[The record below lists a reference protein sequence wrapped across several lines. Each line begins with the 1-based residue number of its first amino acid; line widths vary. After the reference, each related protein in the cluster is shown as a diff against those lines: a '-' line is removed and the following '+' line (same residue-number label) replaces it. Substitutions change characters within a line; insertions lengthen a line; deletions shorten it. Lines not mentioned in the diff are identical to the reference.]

1 MKDRPLQPLPSGA
14 TPFDVVGCGTNSVD
28 HLCVVRKHPRLDSK
42 QTLVAYDVQAG
53 GQVPTAMVALQRW
66 GLRTAYIGAFGDDPP
81 GTLARESLTVEGI
94 DVTAC
99 ALRENTANQVSVILV
114 DEVSGERAVLG
125 QKVETLVLRA
135 DELRRADL
143 VRGRVLLLD
152 AVDIDAAIRAARW
165 AREAGVLTVLDTD
178 DPGPGFDELLRY
190 TDVLIV
196 AAGFVQRLTGLS
208 SLRAALRA
216 TGRRGP
222 RFVGTTLGAGGA
234 LAFASGRLHYAPA
247 FRVPVV
253 DSTGAGDVFHAGA
266 IYGLL
271 QGWPVPEILRFAT
284 VAAALKC
291 EKLGARPGIPTLQR
305 TLSLARGQRGAETG
319 RR

>member
-1 MKDRPLQPLPSGA
+1 MKSRSLQPLAAG
-14 TPFDVVGCGTNSVD
+14 TKPFDVVGCGTNSID

-66 GLRTAYIGAFGDDPP
+66 GLRAAYVGAFGDDLH
-81 GTLARESLTVEGI
+81 GTLARESLTRDGV

-99 ALRENTANQVSVILV
+99 TVRANTANEVSVILI

-125 QKVETLVLRA
+125 HKADALVLRA
-135 DELRRADL
+135 DELRRADV

-152 AVDIDAAIRAARW
+152 AVDVDAAIRAARW
-165 AREAGVLTVLDTD
+165 ARDAGVLTVLDTD

-234 LAFASGRLHYAPA
+234 LAFAGGRLHYAPA

-271 QGWPVPEILRFAT
+271 QGWTVPEILRFAT

-291 EKLGARPGIPTLQR
+291 EKLGARTGIPSLQR
-305 TLSLARGQRGAETG
+305 ALTLAREKRGARTA
-319 RR
+319 RS